1 MNLEIPVKVIIIVI
15 SKTMAKVVLANT
27 SDILSLL
34 LKLLDLVLVTITL
47 YSNIVAIGHNL
58 INRFLYNKIG
68 EEGRGYLTDL
78 KTEWK
83 KAGLTQSQVNKNE
96 LVFILDHYWGNFIA
110 WLQLPRILSSIKIR

>member
-78 KTEWK
+78 CTIKLVK
-83 KAGLTQSQVNKNE
+83 KDGA
-96 LVFILDHYWGNFIA
+96 I
-110 WLQLPRILSSIKIR
+110 